1 MTTLSGLA
9 DAQISLPVRKVSNS
23 FFGRPHQLE
32 VAAAIAAL
40 STGSTIEEITLQC
53 RVRAVEAGLEPPK
66 EGAVRKSVE
75 RLVLVKALDTF
86 PSPRPGSPAYF
97 APTAASPFW
106 DLALNIYQG
115 A

>member
-9 DAQISLPVRKVSNS
+9 DAQISVSVRKVSKS

-32 VAAAIAAL
+32 VAAAIAARG
-40 STGSTIEEITLQC
+40 TGSTIEEITQEC
-53 RVRAVEAGLEPPK
+53 RERAVEAGLEPPK

-75 RLVLVKALDTF
+75 RLVLIRALDTF

-97 APTAASPFW
+97 APLSSSPLW
-106 DLALNIYQG
+106 DLALSIYQG